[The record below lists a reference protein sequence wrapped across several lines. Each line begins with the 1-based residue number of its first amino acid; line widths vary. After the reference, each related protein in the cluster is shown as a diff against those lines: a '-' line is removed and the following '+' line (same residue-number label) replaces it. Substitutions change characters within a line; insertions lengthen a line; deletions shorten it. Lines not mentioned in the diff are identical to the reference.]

1 MVVVGGGGGGGL
13 KKMGGLNKEGGLIN
27 FLPPEK
33 AGGLIRGVGL
43 NRGFTG
49 YNLSG
54 IFRTLSNKQKSSRR
68 F

>member
-1 MVVVGGGGGGGL
+1 MGVGGGE
-13 KKMGGLNKEGGLIN
+13 GGLNKEGGLP
-27 FLPPEK
+27 LK
-33 AGGLIRGVGL
+33 RRGGLIRGGGL

-54 IFRTLSNKQKSSRR
+54 IFRSLSNKQKSSRR

>member
-1 MVVVGGGGGGGL
+1 MGVGGGE
-13 KKMGGLNKEGGLIN
+13 GGLNKEGGLP
-27 FLPPEK
+27 LK
-33 AGGLIRGVGL
+33 RRGGLIRGGGGL

-54 IFRTLSNKQKSSRR
+54 IFRSLSNKQKSSRR

>member
-1 MVVVGGGGGGGL
+1 MG
-13 KKMGGLNKEGGLIN
+13 GGLNKEGGLIN
-27 FLPPEK
+27 FLPLKRRGDSLE
-33 AGGLIRGVGL
+33 GGGGGL

-54 IFRTLSNKQKSSRR
+54 TFRTLSNKQKSSRR